1 VRLNWKILRLALAAT
16 LLSLAGTGCSGINAG
31 QSVSPA
37 TFLLPGIMKNDAPAP
52 APALTPSVSSE
63 IASVN

>member
-1 VRLNWKILRLALAAT
+1 VRLNWKTLRLALAAT
-16 LLSLAGTGCSGINAG
+16 LMSLAGISCSGINAS

-37 TFLLPGIMKNDAPAP
+37 TFLLPGIMKNDVPAP
-52 APALTPSVSSE
+52 VPTLTPTVTSE